1 MNNEVNKL
9 NLELLEKQLD
19 ESLSKETNQTLT
31 EWLIKR
37 REAKNY

>member
-19 ESLSKETNQTLT
+19 EALSKETNQTLT

-37 REAKNY
+37 REANNN